1 MANAIYGLTITG
13 DGYASL
19 SKRQYHNLILIV
31 GGMPVFLGI
40 VDRTGLGATG
50 LDVTEEFEEIIKE
63 LEERVF
69 RNLQR
74 HDGILQATCR

>member
-1 MANAIYGLTITG
+1 M
-13 DGYASL
+13 
-19 SKRQYHNLILIV
+19 
-31 GGMPVFLGI
+31 FLGI

-50 LDVTEEFEEIIKE
+50 LDVAEEFEEIIKE

>member
-1 MANAIYGLTITG
+1 VANAVYGFTITG

-31 GGMPVFLGI
+31 GGMPVFLGL

-50 LDVTEEFEEIIKE
+50 VDVAEEFEEV
-63 LEERVF
+63 R
-69 RNLQR
+69 
-74 HDGILQATCR
+74 